1 MRHSGE
7 NGAES
12 GEADQRQPRP
22 FSSGGVAEESSQ
34 STHRARTLASRG
46 SLRSLRD
53 LQVPE
58 STRPA
63 NDPLFTELPED
74 EHSEPARTGEWVPN
88 LDHELDQAHRFTL
101 LGRIYRPIRNFF
113 RKTLGESLFGDRS
126 TDSSKEG
133 S

>member
-22 FSSGGVAEESSQ
+22 FSSADAADESAQ
-34 STHRARTLASRG
+34 SIHRARTLASRG

-58 STRPA
+58 STRPT
-63 NDPLFTELPED
+63 NDPLFTELPEGG
-74 EHSEPARTGEWVPN
+74 HAEPVRTGEWVPN

-113 RKTLGESLFGDRS
+113 RKTLGESLFGGRS
-126 TDSSKEG
+126 ADSSKDG

>member
-22 FSSGGVAEESSQ
+22 FSSGITPEESSPLAR
-34 STHRARTLASRG
+34 RARTLSSRG
-46 SLRSLRD
+46 SLKSLRD
-53 LQVPE
+53 LQVSD
-58 STRPA
+58 STSPPT
-63 NDPLFTELPED
+63 DPLFTELPE
-74 EHSEPARTGEWVPN
+74 EGQVESVRTGEWVPN
-88 LDHELDQAHRFTL
+88 LDHELDKAHRFTL

-113 RKTLGESLFGDRS
+113 RKALGESLFGGRS

>member
-7 NGAES
+7 KGAES

-22 FSSGGVAEESSQ
+22 FSSGGVSAESSPAV
-34 STHRARTLASRG
+34 HRARMLASRG

-53 LQVPE
+53 LQVPD
-58 STRPA
+58 STRPT

-74 EHSEPARTGEWVPN
+74 GHTEPIRTGEWVPN

-101 LGRIYRPIRNFF
+101 LGRIYRPIWNFF
-113 RKTLGESLFGDRS
+113 RKTLGESLFGGRS
-126 TDSSKEG
+126 SDSSKDG
-133 S
+133 Q